1 MQQNLGKSQELNNNR
16 IFVSTSD
23 HARRQF
29 GRGPLILR
37 IHSEKRR
44 KGQEDRSIS
53 GLPLSSGAQTNRR
66 SKIEF
71 IFWTLPNQVPIPGNR
86 CGKAKSTCNLVAGLA
101 MWSGPIEF
109 QSCSLFQ
116 CSLFQFQSSSH
127 CPIKCH
133 FLEIGVERRK
143 AHAI

>member
-1 MQQNLGKSQELNNNR
+1 MWKGEKHMQFS
-16 IFVSTSD
+16 
-23 HARRQF
+23 
-29 GRGPLILR
+29 RGPLILR

-44 KGQEDRSIS
+44 KGQEGRSIS

-71 IFWTLPNQVPIPGNR
+71 IFRTLPNQVPIPGNR

-109 QSCSLFQ
+109 KFICH
-116 CSLFQFQSSSH
+116 SSSH
-127 CPIKCH
+127 AA
-133 FLEIGVERRK
+133 GVAARGKNPASFRLCACQSSGRRGGHLGVVPDG
-143 AHAI
+143 APFFPRI